1 MEKSVEN
8 ISKNNFLK
16 EGFVGDVS
24 KHHKAYLG
32 TVVPK
37 GYFEKSKT
45 SVLNKIKSKEKGTT
59 IQVKRQLF
67 FRMLPGTKYFTAASF
82 VFLFGLTV
90 WLQNINKKD
99 TFSSANF
106 EMLSFSEEN
115 FINSL
120 LFNDD
125 EFEVFA
131 DATLINEIIIKAEF
145 SERKMDDL
153 FMNSLLIED
162 SLIDYYTSKI
172 FIEAIIL

>member
-1 MEKSVEN
+1 
-8 ISKNNFLK
+8 
-16 EGFVGDVS
+16 
-24 KHHKAYLG
+24 
-32 TVVPK
+32 
-37 GYFEKSKT
+37 
-45 SVLNKIKSKEKGTT
+45 
-59 IQVKRQLF
+59 
-67 FRMLPGTKYFTAASF
+67 
-82 VFLFGLTV
+82 
-90 WLQNINKKD
+90 
-99 TFSSANF
+99 
-106 EMLSFSEEN
+106 MLSFSEEN